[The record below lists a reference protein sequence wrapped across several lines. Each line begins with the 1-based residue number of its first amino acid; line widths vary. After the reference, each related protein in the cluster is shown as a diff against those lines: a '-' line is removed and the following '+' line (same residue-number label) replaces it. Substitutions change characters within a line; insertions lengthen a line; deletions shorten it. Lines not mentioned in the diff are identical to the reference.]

1 MATWRYACFC
11 RRFWNSY
18 TEFVENV
25 SETKLPE
32 YLNLKAIPDEGTL
45 CKEDKRLKPF
55 LDSVTILLILPEYN
69 FMKKSIIF
77 VIAVIALLAA
87 PFVQAE
93 TYSEWKVFQTMPS
106 LFFRR

>member
-1 MATWRYACFC
+1 MLVFC

-45 CKEDKRLKPF
+45 CKEEKRLKPF
-55 LDSVTILLILPEYN
+55 LDSVAILLILPEYN
-69 FMKKSIIF
+69 
-77 VIAVIALLAA
+77 L
-87 PFVQAE
+87 
-93 TYSEWKVFQTMPS
+93 
-106 LFFRR
+106 